1 MIYSLKITNFM
12 SLMKLLIL
20 DNYDSFTYNL
30 AHLVEKVSN
39 IPFEVI
45 KNDKISIADAD
56 QYSMMMLSPGPG
68 LPKDAG
74 IMPELI
80 KKYHS
85 TKKIL
90 GVCLGL
96 QAIGEHFNSPLK
108 NLETVF
114 HGLATPVNIIEKDS
128 LFKNC
133 PARFNVGRYHSWV
146 IDECKINSDLIITA
160 KDDMGTIM
168 AARHKTFN
176 ISGVQFH
183 PESILSEYGDTIIKN
198 WLEA

>member
-1 MIYSLKITNFM
+1 
-12 SLMKLLIL
+12 MKLLIL

-39 IPFEVI
+39 IPFDVI
-45 KNDKISIADAD
+45 KNDKISVEEVNS
-56 QYSMMMLSPGPG
+56 YSKIMLSPGPG

-85 TKKIL
+85 TKNIL

-96 QAIGEHFNSPLK
+96 QAIGEYFNSPLK

-114 HGLATPVNIIEKDS
+114 HGLATPLNIIEKDV

-146 IDECKINSDLIITA
+146 INEEMASTDLIITA
-160 KDDMGTIM
+160 KDDNGTIM
-168 AARHKTFN
+168 AASHKTYN
-176 ISGVQFH
+176 VKGVQFH
-183 PESILSEYGDTIIKN
+183 PESILSEYGEIIIKN
-198 WLEA
+198 WLSS